1 MNHITP
7 EIRTF
12 GEPHLSKYG
21 LYPTISKKNMSK
33 EFNNILNFVAYADG
47 KRNLD
52 ELSNILRLPYSK
64 VFKIFKLLYKN
75 KIIT

>member
-1 MNHITP
+1 
-7 EIRTF
+7 
-12 GEPHLSKYG
+12 
-21 LYPTISKKNMSK
+21 MSK